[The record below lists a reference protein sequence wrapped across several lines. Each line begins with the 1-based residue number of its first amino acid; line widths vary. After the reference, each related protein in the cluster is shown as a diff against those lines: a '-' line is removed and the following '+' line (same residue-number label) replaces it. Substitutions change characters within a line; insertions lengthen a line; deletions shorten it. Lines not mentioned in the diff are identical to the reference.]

1 MAFLEVK
8 GLTKSFGQKKVLRG
22 IDFSLEKNKTLAV
35 VGASGGGKTTLLRC
49 LTLLETPDGG
59 IVGIDGREYSFDG
72 GKSRS
77 VIDAELRGKV
87 GLVSQTF
94 DLFPQYTAAENIA
107 LPLALAE
114 KERAKKG
121 LLPLYEDDSLRV
133 KELLLKM
140 GLEDNA
146 DQYPCTLSGGQRQR
160 VAIARAIALS
170 PSILCFD
177 EPTSALDPALS
188 DEVAKVINALEEIA
202 VVVVTHDMRFAA
214 KVADKTI
221 IIENG
226 VAREVKNAQA
236 LA

>member
-59 IVGIDGREYSFDG
+59 IVSIDGREYSFDG

-107 LPLALAE
+107 LPLSLAE